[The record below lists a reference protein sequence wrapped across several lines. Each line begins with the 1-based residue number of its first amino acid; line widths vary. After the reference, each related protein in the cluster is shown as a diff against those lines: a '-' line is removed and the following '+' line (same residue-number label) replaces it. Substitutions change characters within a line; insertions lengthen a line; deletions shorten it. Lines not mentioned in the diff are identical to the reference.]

1 MNIFSEHEIPV
12 KPDFFRSLT
21 LFVEMSSQQ
30 KRSLLEIMPIVLIKV
45 WKIN

>member
-1 MNIFSEHEIPV
+1 
-12 KPDFFRSLT
+12 
-21 LFVEMSSQQ
+21 MSSQQ